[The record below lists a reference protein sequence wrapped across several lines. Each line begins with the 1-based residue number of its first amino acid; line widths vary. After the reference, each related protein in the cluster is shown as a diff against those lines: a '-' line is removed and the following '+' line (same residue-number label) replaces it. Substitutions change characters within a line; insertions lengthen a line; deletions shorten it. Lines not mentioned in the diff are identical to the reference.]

1 MKIITSKNIQNLSL
15 ISFVAITILIWNIPG
30 GKILLYPFTIL
41 STWFHELAHGFSAIL
56 LGGDFHK
63 IVIFPD
69 GSGYAQFSYS
79 SLFFDNIGKSIVAGA
94 GPIGPSVIGAIFV
107 MSSVKEK
114 STRIVMYL
122 FSIFLI
128 STSIIWI
135 RPIISWGFFIIL
147 IFSILITQIA
157 TKANDKF
164 KIFTLQF
171 IAVQAFL
178 SVYQSM
184 GYLFSSGA
192 IVDGNH
198 NLSDTAVISEN
209 LFLPYWFWGAIILL
223 INIILIYY
231 SFNYYYKK
239 VKIY

>member
-1 MKIITSKNIQNLSL
+1 MKIKNSKNIQNLSL
-15 ISFVAITILIWNIPG
+15 ITFVVITIIFWNIPG

-56 LGGDFHK
+56 MGGDFHK
-63 IVIFPD
+63 LVIFPD

-79 SLFFDNIGKSIVAGA
+79 SLFFDNIGKSLVAGA
-94 GPIGPSVIGAIFV
+94 GPIGPSVIGALFI

-114 STRIVMYL
+114 STRITMYI
-122 FSIFLI
+122 FSFLLII
-128 STSIIWI
+128 SSLIWI
-135 RPIISWGFFIIL
+135 RPIISWGFLIIL
-147 IFSILITQIA
+147 FFSILITLIA
-157 TKANDKF
+157 TKANDNF

-178 SVYQSM
+178 SVYQSI

-209 LFLPYWFWGAIILL
+209 LFLPYWFWGTIILL

-239 VKIY
+239 IKLY